1 MGNNP
6 QVDEHLLDFKHD
18 IRNPLY
24 SAKSLIESHL
34 EYLKSSHENHQK
46 ISEKTRKVL
55 SRSKKAIEQ
64 ALKIIH
70 KLNGLSVSPSEQS
83 DNQMVCI
90 KEILHRVLE
99 ALSGARYLEH
109 LLVVKSIA
117 SDLPPIVVN
126 LVDLE
131 EIFFN
136 LIINAAQATQQGATL
151 FIHAVYQMD
160 PSSMIISF
168 RDTGCGI
175 SEEALPYIFEPFY
188 TGRSEKGGVGFGLYI
203 VKQLVER
210 NKGRISVE
218 SKVGRGTVFTLHFPI
233 KTGQL

>member
-1 MGNNP
+1 MGNDS
-6 QVDEHLLDFKHD
+6 QVDEHRLDFKHN

-34 EYLKSSHENHQK
+34 EYLESSQEDQQQ
-46 ISEKTRKVL
+46 ISDKTKKVL
-55 SRSKKAIEQ
+55 SKSKQAIER

-70 KLNGLSVSPSEQS
+70 KLNELSVSSQESLPTET
-83 DNQMVCI
+83 VCV

-99 ALSGARYLEH
+99 ALSGAHYLDH
-109 LLVVKSIA
+109 VLLVQSIV
-117 SDLPPIVVN
+117 SDLPPLKVN
-126 LVDLE
+126 LIDLE

-136 LIINAAQATQQGATL
+136 LIVNAAQATQKGATL
-151 FIHAVYQMD
+151 FIQAVYQMD

-188 TGRSEKGGVGFGLYI
+188 TGRSNEGGVGFGLYI
-203 VKQLVER
+203 VKQLIER
-210 NKGRISVE
+210 NRGSISVE
-218 SKVGRGTVFTLHFPI
+218 SKVGRGTVFTLTFPV
-233 KTGQL
+233 KPN